1 MNKNGPHSW
10 LWMLIASAVL
20 SQIALNLV
28 RPLISYKVLAL
39 DGDSITI
46 GLTSASFAL
55 VPVAAA
61 LWLGRISDR
70 CSSLRGIVVVGT
82 LLLAA
87 GPFVLSVS
95 PSLLLVTVA
104 SALLGMGQLCFVI
117 AGQSAI
123 ARFVPLNLMDAA
135 FG

>member
-1 MNKNGPHSW
+1 M
-10 LWMLIASAVL
+10 
-20 SQIALNLV
+20 
-28 RPLISYKVLAL
+28 